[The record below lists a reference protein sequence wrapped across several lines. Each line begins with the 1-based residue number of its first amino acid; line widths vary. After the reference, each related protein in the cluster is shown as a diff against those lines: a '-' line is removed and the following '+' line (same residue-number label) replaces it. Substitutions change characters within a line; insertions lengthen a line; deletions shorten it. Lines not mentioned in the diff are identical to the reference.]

1 MKAITVQSYDSA
13 TKFGRLASATVKGIR
28 RSGYLVGNRF
38 IFTDPKKTRQ
48 YECIPGEFQSVKI
61 WRH

>member
-1 MKAITVQSYDSA
+1 MKIITHQTYDSA

-38 IFTDPKKTRQ
+38 IFSDAEKTKK